1 MAAMSR
7 TRLGRI
13 LDELGVSAEL
23 DEKDEIT
30 DAVVLLKVRTSTGD
44 VAVVIEQSPETNW
57 FDQRALVRSAAEIVD
72 GNGLRRR

>member
-1 MAAMSR
+1 MSR

-23 DEKDEIT
+23 DDSDEVT

-44 VAVVIEQSPETNW
+44 IAVVIEQSPQTNW
-57 FDQRALVRSAAEIVD
+57 FDQRALVHSAAEIVD
-72 GNGLRRR
+72 GNGLRRH

>member
-1 MAAMSR
+1 MSR

-23 DEKDEIT
+23 DEKDEVT
-30 DAVVLLKVRTSTGD
+30 DAIVLLKVRTSSGD

-57 FDQRALVRSAAEIVD
+57 FDQRALVHSAAEIVD
-72 GNGLRRR
+72 GNGLKRR

>member
-1 MAAMSR
+1 MSR

-13 LDELGVSAEL
+13 LDDLGLSAEL
-23 DEKDEIT
+23 DDADEVT
-30 DAVVLLKVRTSTGD
+30 DAVVLLKVRTCTGD

-57 FDQRALVRSAAEIVD
+57 FDQRALVHNAAEIVE

>member
-1 MAAMSR
+1 MSR

-23 DEKDEIT
+23 EEADEVT

-44 VAVVIEQSPETNW
+44 VAVVIEQSPRTNW
-57 FDQRALVRSAAEIVD
+57 FDQRALVHSAAEIVE
-72 GNGLRRR
+72 GNGLRHR